1 MQGGCLMTDIILNE
15 KSCAEYALDNLSL
28 GEKPVETLGRVARY
42 YYSVGYKKKEIGS
55 LLEDFMLKCD
65 PTVNIV
71 KWQGTIDKQV
81 NNADKYELVELSG
94 IEITQD
100 EMDKIQQLNGKLLQR
115 LMFTM
120 LCLAKYGN
128 AVNSK
133 NNNWVNKKDKEIFS
147 LANISITTKRQSF
160 MINDLWTM
168 QYIGFSRV
176 VDNININV
184 KIIND
189 SSPTVLYISDFRN
202 LGNQYMKYCG
212 EKYIECVCCGKVV
225 KENHGK
231 QQYCNDCAVEIN
243 RQKTLERYYKSQT
256 L

>member
-1 MQGGCLMTDIILNE
+1 MTNIVLNE
-15 KSCAEYALDNLSL
+15 RACAEYALDNLSL
-28 GEKPVETLGRVARY
+28 GAKPIETLGRVARY
-42 YYSVGYKKKEIGS
+42 YYSIGYKKKDIGS

-65 PTVNIV
+65 PAINIV
-71 KWQGTIDKQV
+71 KWQTAIDRQV
-81 NNADKYELVELSG
+81 SNADKYELIDISG
-94 IEITQD
+94 ISITRAEI
-100 EMDKIQQLNGKLLQR
+100 DKIQQIDGKLLQR

-120 LCLAKYGN
+120 LCLSKYGN
-128 AVNSK
+128 AVNPK
-133 NNNWVNKKDKEIFS
+133 NNNWVNKKDQEIFS
-147 LANISITTKRQSF
+147 LANISLTTKRQSL

-184 KIIND
+184 KIIDD

-202 LGNQYMKYCG
+202 LGNQYMRYCG
-212 EKYIECVCCGKVV
+212 EKYIECECCGKVV

-231 QQYCNDCAVEIN
+231 QHYCNECAIEID
-243 RQKTLERYYKSQT
+243 RQKSLERYYKSQI

>member
-1 MQGGCLMTDIILNE
+1 MTNIVLNE
-15 KSCAEYALDNLSL
+15 RACAEYALDNLSL
-28 GEKPVETLGRVARY
+28 GAKPIETLGRVARY
-42 YYSVGYKKKEIGS
+42 YYSIGYKKKDIGS

-65 PTVNIV
+65 PAINIV
-71 KWQGTIDKQV
+71 KWQAAIDRQV
-81 NNADKYELVELSG
+81 SNADKYELIDISG
-94 IEITQD
+94 ISITRAEI
-100 EMDKIQQLNGKLLQR
+100 DKIQQIDGKLLQR
-115 LMFTM
+115 LMFAM

-128 AVNSK
+128 AVNPK

-147 LANISITTKRQSF
+147 LANISLTTKRQSL

-184 KIIND
+184 KIIDD

-202 LGNQYMKYCG
+202 LGNQYMRYCG
-212 EKYIECVCCGKVV
+212 EKYIECECCGKVV

-231 QQYCNDCAVEIN
+231 QHYCNECAIEID
-243 RQKTLERYYKSQT
+243 RQKSLERYYKSQV

>member
-1 MQGGCLMTDIILNE
+1 MTNIVLNE
-15 KSCAEYALDNLSL
+15 RACAEYALDNLSL
-28 GEKPVETLGRVARY
+28 GAKPIETLGRVARY
-42 YYSVGYKKKEIGS
+42 YYSIGYKKKDIGS

-65 PTVNIV
+65 PAINIV
-71 KWQGTIDKQV
+71 KWQAAIDRQV
-81 NNADKYELVELSG
+81 SNADKYELIDISG
-94 IEITQD
+94 ISITRAEI
-100 EMDKIQQLNGKLLQR
+100 DKIQQIDGKLLQR

-128 AVNSK
+128 AVNPK

-147 LANISITTKRQSF
+147 LANISLTTKRQSL

-184 KIIND
+184 KIIDD

-202 LGNQYMKYCG
+202 LGNQYMRYCG
-212 EKYIECVCCGKVV
+212 EKYIECECCGKVV

-231 QQYCNDCAVEIN
+231 QHYCNECAIEID
-243 RQKTLERYYKSQT
+243 RQKSLERYYKSQI

>member
-1 MQGGCLMTDIILNE
+1 MTNIVLNE
-15 KSCAEYALDNLSL
+15 KACVEYALDNLSL
-28 GEKPVETLGRVARY
+28 GAKPIETLGRVARY
-42 YYSVGYKKKEIGS
+42 YYSIGYKKKDIGN

-65 PTVNIV
+65 PSTNIV
-71 KWQGTIDKQV
+71 KWQAAIDRQV
-81 NNADKYELVELSG
+81 NNADKYELIDISN
-94 IEITQD
+94 ISITKAEI
-100 EMDKIQQLNGKLLQR
+100 DKIQQIDGKLLQR

-128 AVNSK
+128 AINPK

-147 LANISITTKRQSF
+147 LANISLTTKRQSL

-184 KIIND
+184 KIIDD
-189 SSPTVLYISDFRN
+189 SSRIVLYISDFRN
-202 LGNQYMKYCG
+202 LGNQYMRYCG
-212 EKYIECVCCGKVV
+212 EKYFECECCGKVV
-225 KENHGK
+225 KENHWK
-231 QQYCNDCAVEIN
+231 QHYCNECAIEIN
-243 RQKTLERYYKSQT
+243 RQKSLERYYKSQV

>member
-1 MQGGCLMTDIILNE
+1 MTNIVLNE
-15 KSCAEYALDNLSL
+15 RACAEYALDNLSL
-28 GEKPVETLGRVARY
+28 GAKPIETLGRVARY
-42 YYSVGYKKKEIGS
+42 YYSIGYKKKDIGS

-65 PTVNIV
+65 PAINIV
-71 KWQGTIDKQV
+71 KWQAAIDRQV
-81 NNADKYELVELSG
+81 SNADKYELIDISG
-94 IEITQD
+94 ISITRAEI
-100 EMDKIQQLNGKLLQR
+100 DKIQQIDGKLLQR

-128 AVNSK
+128 AVNPK

-147 LANISITTKRQSF
+147 LANISLTTKRQSL

-184 KIIND
+184 KIIDD

-202 LGNQYMKYCG
+202 LGNQYMRYCG
-212 EKYIECVCCGKVV
+212 EKYIECECCGKVV

-231 QQYCNDCAVEIN
+231 NI
-243 RQKTLERYYKSQT
+243 
-256 L
+256 

>member
-81 NNADKYELVELSG
+81 SNADKYELVELSG

-212 EKYIECVCCGKVV
+212 EKYIECVCCWQG
-225 KENHGK
+225 
-231 QQYCNDCAVEIN
+231 C
-243 RQKTLERYYKSQT
+243 
-256 L
+256 

>member
-1 MQGGCLMTDIILNE
+1 MTNIVLNE
-15 KSCAEYALDNLSL
+15 RACAEYALDNLSL
-28 GEKPVETLGRVARY
+28 GAKPIETLGRVARY
-42 YYSVGYKKKEIGS
+42 YYSIGYKKKDIGS

-65 PTVNIV
+65 PAINIV
-71 KWQGTIDKQV
+71 KWQAAIDRQV
-81 NNADKYELVELSG
+81 SNADKYELIDISG
-94 IEITQD
+94 ISITRAEI
-100 EMDKIQQLNGKLLQR
+100 DKIQQIDGKLLQR

-128 AVNSK
+128 AVNPK

-147 LANISITTKRQSF
+147 LANISLTTKRQSL

-184 KIIND
+184 KIIDD

-202 LGNQYMKYCG
+202 LGNQYMRYCG
-212 EKYIECVCCGKVV
+212 EKYIECECCGKVV

-231 QQYCNDCAVEIN
+231 NI
-243 RQKTLERYYKSQT
+243 SQSHRCRPW
-256 L
+256 LSRWKF

>member
-1 MQGGCLMTDIILNE
+1 MTNIILNE
-15 KSCAEYALDNLSL
+15 RACAEYALDNLSL
-28 GEKPVETLGRVARY
+28 GAKPIETLGRVARY
-42 YYSVGYKKKEIGS
+42 YYSIGYKKKDIGS

-65 PTVNIV
+65 PAINIV
-71 KWQGTIDKQV
+71 KWQAAIDRQV
-81 NNADKYELVELSG
+81 SNADKYELIDISG
-94 IEITQD
+94 ISITRAEI
-100 EMDKIQQLNGKLLQR
+100 DKIQQIDGKLLQR
-115 LMFTM
+115 LMFAM

-128 AVNSK
+128 AVNPK

-147 LANISITTKRQSF
+147 LANISLTTKRQSL

-184 KIIND
+184 KIIDD

-202 LGNQYMKYCG
+202 LGNQYMRYCG
-212 EKYIECVCCGKVV
+212 EKYIECECCGKVV

-231 QQYCNDCAVEIN
+231 QHYCNECAIEID
-243 RQKTLERYYKSQT
+243 RQKSLERYYKSQV

>member
-1 MQGGCLMTDIILNE
+1 MTNIVLNE
-15 KSCAEYALDNLSL
+15 RACAEYALDNLSL
-28 GEKPVETLGRVARY
+28 GAKPIETLGRVARY
-42 YYSVGYKKKEIGS
+42 YYSIGYKKKDIGS

-65 PTVNIV
+65 PAINIV
-71 KWQGTIDKQV
+71 KWQAAIDRQV
-81 NNADKYELVELSG
+81 SNADKYELIDISG
-94 IEITQD
+94 ISITRAEI
-100 EMDKIQQLNGKLLQR
+100 DKIQQIDGKLLQR

-128 AVNSK
+128 AVNPQ

-147 LANISITTKRQSF
+147 LANISLTTKRQSL

-184 KIIND
+184 KIIDD

-202 LGNQYMKYCG
+202 LGNQYMRYCG
-212 EKYIECVCCGKVV
+212 EKYIECECCGKVV

-231 QQYCNDCAVEIN
+231 QHYCNECAIEID
-243 RQKTLERYYKSQT
+243 RQKSLERYYKSQV

>member
-1 MQGGCLMTDIILNE
+1 
-15 KSCAEYALDNLSL
+15 
-28 GEKPVETLGRVARY
+28 
-42 YYSVGYKKKEIGS
+42 
-55 LLEDFMLKCD
+55 MLKCD
-65 PTVNIV
+65 PAINIV
-71 KWQGTIDKQV
+71 KWQAAIDRQV
-81 NNADKYELVELSG
+81 SNADKYELIDISG
-94 IEITQD
+94 ISITRAEI
-100 EMDKIQQLNGKLLQR
+100 DKIQQIDGKLLQL

-128 AVNSK
+128 AVNPK
-133 NNNWVNKKDKEIFS
+133 NNNWVNKTDKEIFS
-147 LANISITTKRQSF
+147 LANISLTTKRQSL

-184 KIIND
+184 KIIDD

-202 LGNQYMKYCG
+202 LGNQYMRYCG
-212 EKYIECVCCGKVV
+212 EKYIECECCGKVV

-231 QQYCNDCAVEIN
+231 QHYCNECAIEID
-243 RQKTLERYYKSQT
+243 RQKSLERYYKSQV

>member
-1 MQGGCLMTDIILNE
+1 MTNIVLNE
-15 KSCAEYALDNLSL
+15 RACAEYALDNLSL
-28 GEKPVETLGRVARY
+28 GAKPIETLGRVARY
-42 YYSVGYKKKEIGS
+42 YYSIGYKKKDIGS

-65 PTVNIV
+65 PAINIV
-71 KWQGTIDKQV
+71 KWQAAIDRQV
-81 NNADKYELVELSG
+81 SSADKYELIDISG
-94 IEITQD
+94 ISITRAEI
-100 EMDKIQQLNGKLLQR
+100 DKIQQIDGKLLQR

-128 AVNSK
+128 AVNPK

-147 LANISITTKRQSF
+147 LANISLTTKRQSL

-184 KIIND
+184 KIIDD

-202 LGNQYMKYCG
+202 LGNQYMRYCG
-212 EKYIECVCCGKVV
+212 EKYIECECCGKVV

-231 QQYCNDCAVEIN
+231 QHYCNECAIEID
-243 RQKTLERYYKSQT
+243 RQKSLERYYKSQV